1 MRGAVTPGPYPSLE
15 VRFVAQGVQGPASA
29 LVDTGFD
36 GHLVDPEAAVAALPP
51 PRYLR
56 RVRTAS
62 GEVVR
67 VPVYLG
73 TVELVDQPGA
83 HSAVIIALGDEHLV
97 GLATLNH
104 FRVTFDHGRQILV
117 EP

>member
-1 MRGAVTPGPYPSLE
+1 MIPGRYPSLR
-15 VRFVAQGVQGPASA
+15 VRFLAQGLEGHEWA

-36 GHLVDPEAAVAALPP
+36 GHLALPEALLDRLPEP
-51 PRYLR
+51 MYVR

-62 GEVVR
+62 GQVVR

-73 TVELVDQPGA
+73 SIELVDQPGA
-83 HSAVIIALGDEHLV
+83 IDALIIALGDEYLL
-97 GLATLNH
+97 GLPVLNL
-104 FRVTFDHGRQILV
+104 FKVTFDHGQRLTV

>member
-1 MRGAVTPGPYPSLE
+1 MSSPAPYPFLPI
-15 VRFVAQGVQGPASA
+15 RFLAQGVDGAGEA

-36 GHLVDPEAAVAALPP
+36 GHLAVPEDLIGALPRP
-51 PRYLR
+51 MYVR

-62 GEVVR
+62 GEIVR

-73 TVELVDQPGA
+73 TVELVDHPGA
-83 HSAVIIALGDEHLV
+83 IEALIIALGDEYLV
-97 GLATLNH
+97 GLPTLNH
-104 FRVTFDHGRQILV
+104 FKVTFDHGRRLLV